1 MEPLKEMFNPAYYA
15 GLAQHIKQ
23 VYKPFTSE
31 KFLKQAI
38 EPLASLSLNERMRH
52 TSVVLHNY
60 LPSDYKTSVN
70 ILKESIPLLKP
81 GYTNLVFPDF
91 VSQYG
96 MHDVKTSLEALHYFT
111 QFGSSE
117 FAIRTFLKADP
128 DRTIKTMY
136 QWSEDDNEHVR
147 RLSSEGSRPRL
158 PWSFKLDTIIQN
170 PTLTKPILENLKQD
184 DSLYVRKSVANHIN
198 DISKDTPDYVLR
210 LIKAWDQQH
219 PHTAWIIKRGCRSLF
234 KQGDKKSLAAFNYT
248 KDVKVSLRKF
258 KLSTDII
265 KIGEAITFQ
274 FDLVSNKSKEQKL
287 MVDYRIHYIKKG
299 GSASPKV
306 FKLKEINLAAN
317 AAVSI
322 SKKQSFQDFTT
333 RKHFP
338 GKHKLEIMVNGE
350 VFKSITFLVKSK
362 K

>member
-15 GLAQHIKQ
+15 GLANHIKQ
-23 VYKPFTSE
+23 VYKPFAAE

-60 LPSDYKTSVN
+60 LPNNYKTSIN

-111 QFGSSE
+111 QYGSSE
-117 FAIRTFLKADP
+117 FAIRTFLKDDI

-136 QWSEDDNEHVR
+136 HWSEDENEHVR

-158 PWSFKLDTIIQN
+158 PWSFKLDAIIQN
-170 PTLTKPILENLKQD
+170 PSLTKPILENLKQD

-198 DISKDTPDYVLR
+198 DVSKDKPDYVLG
-210 LIKAWDQQH
+210 LVKAWDKQH
-219 PHTAWIIKRGCRSLF
+219 PHTAWIVKRGCRSLF

-248 KDVKVSLRKF
+248 KDVKVLLRKF
-258 KLSTDII
+258 KLSEDNIR
-265 KIGEAITFQ
+265 IGEALTFQ
-274 FDLVSNKSKEQKL
+274 FELVSKKDKLQKL
-287 MVDYRIHYIKKG
+287 MVDYRIHYVKKG
-299 GSASPKV
+299 GSALPKV

-317 AAVSI
+317 TAVSI

-350 VFKSITFLVKSK
+350 VFKSITFLVEGKR
-362 K
+362 

>member
-1 MEPLKEMFNPAYYA
+1 MEPLKEMFNPAYYT
-15 GLAQHIKQ
+15 GLAHHVKQ
-23 VYKPFTSE
+23 VYKPFASE
-31 KFLKQAI
+31 KFLKEAI
-38 EPLASLSLNERMRH
+38 KPLTSLSLNERMRH
-52 TSVVLHNY
+52 TSVVLRNY
-60 LPSDYKTSVN
+60 LPADYKTSIN

-96 MHDVKTSLEALHYFT
+96 MHDIKTSLEALHYFT

-158 PWSFKLDTIIQN
+158 PWSFKLDAIIQN
-170 PTLTKPILENLKQD
+170 PALTKPILENLKED

-210 LIKAWDQQH
+210 LVKAWNQEH
-219 PHTAWIIKRGCRSLF
+219 PHTAWIVKRGCRSLF
-234 KQGDKKSLAAFNYT
+234 KQGDKQSLAAFNYT

-265 KIGEAITFQ
+265 KIGETITFQ
-274 FDLVSNKSKEQKL
+274 FELVSTHAKTQKL

-299 GSASPKV
+299 GSASAKV
-306 FKLKEINLAAN
+306 FKLKEINLTAAT
-317 AAVSI
+317 AMSI

-333 RKHFP
+333 RKHYP
-338 GKHKLEIMVNGE
+338 GKHKLEILVNG
-350 VFKSITFLVKSK
+350 VVVKSIAFLVKGK